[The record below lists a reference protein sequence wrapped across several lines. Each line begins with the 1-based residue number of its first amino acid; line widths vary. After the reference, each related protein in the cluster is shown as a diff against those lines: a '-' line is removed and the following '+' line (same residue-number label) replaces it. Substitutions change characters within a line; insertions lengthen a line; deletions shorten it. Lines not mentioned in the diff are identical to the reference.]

1 MLTRR
6 TLLHR
11 AALAGLAAAIDSP
24 ARADQAAPPAPP
36 EVLAALPGAGLI
48 GHGRLRYFGL
58 SVYDASLWAL
68 PDFRASAFSSQRFA
82 LSLTYLRAFS
92 AKNLAQRSMQEIRR
106 VHDVAPDLA
115 RVWLS
120 ALQDLLPEVA
130 AGDRIT
136 SLHFPGGMALWH
148 QGRKIGDMP
157 DAAFARM
164 FFGIWLADSTGEP
177 GLRKAL
183 LAGAAP

>member
-11 AALAGLAAAIDSP
+11 AALAGLAAAFDGP

-36 EVLAALPGAGLI
+36 EVRAALPGAGLI
-48 GHGRLRYFGL
+48 GHGRLRFFGL

-68 PDFRASAFSSQRFA
+68 PDFRVSAFASQRFA

-92 AKNLAQRSMQEIRR
+92 AKDLAQRTMQDIRR
-106 VHDVAPDLA
+106 VHEVAPDQA

-120 ALQDLLPEVA
+120 ALQELLPEVA

-136 SLHFPGGMALWH
+136 SLHLPGGVAVWH

-164 FFGIWLADSTGEP
+164 FFGIWLADSTREP

-183 LAGAAP
+183 LARATP